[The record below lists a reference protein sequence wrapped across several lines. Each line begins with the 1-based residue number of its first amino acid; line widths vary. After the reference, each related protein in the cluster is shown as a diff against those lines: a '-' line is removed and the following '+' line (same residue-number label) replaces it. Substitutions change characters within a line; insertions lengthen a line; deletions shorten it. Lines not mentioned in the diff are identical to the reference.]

1 MSYFPKLNI
10 NSSTHHFCLT
20 RFRKVMTDNLNKRL
34 VAEKEG
40 EKETPLLQTKIRKPN
55 HRISSSQLFSC
66 IYTLSNKQK
75 MNPMHANSVT
85 THSFWLTSS
94 DNVKTKEENDA
105 THITTQP
112 RLVRTIYCNH
122 AWVTFFL

>member
-40 EKETPLLQTKIRKPN
+40 EKETPLLQTKLENPTIE
-55 HRISSSQLFSC
+55 SQVLNFFHV
-66 IYTLSNKQK
+66 YTLSAIN
-75 MNPMHANSVT
+75 
-85 THSFWLTSS
+85 
-94 DNVKTKEENDA
+94 
-105 THITTQP
+105 
-112 RLVRTIYCNH
+112 RR
-122 AWVTFFL
+122 